1 MRLAPSRDVL
11 RVELAAAAFV
21 AVAVGLTGGR
31 VVAESAPQAGWP
43 ISASVQAPAPSLLAG
58 RSAPGSAIGVDDAGR
73 PPTKA
78 ECSKAYKLLTAF
90 ERLAQKKGKKLS
102 PKKLKE
108 LRRKR
113 DDGTITSADLPGFLQ
128 RDFDGILQGFSL
140 AAIIKMCNYDKA

>member
-1 MRLAPSRDVL
+1 MRFAPPRNVILAC
-11 RVELAAAAFV
+11 LAAAVV
-21 AVAVGLTGGR
+21 AVAVGLAGGR
-31 VVAESAPQAGWP
+31 VVAESASQAGSP
-43 ISASVQAPAPSLLAG
+43 TSASLQAPAPSILAA
-58 RSAPGSAIGVDDAGR
+58 SFASGSAIGVDDAGR

-113 DDGTITSADLPGFLQ
+113 DDGTITSEDLPGFLQ
-128 RDFDGILQGFSL
+128 REFPGVLEGFSL
-140 AAIIKMCNYDKA
+140 AALIKMCNYDKA